1 MSANKEL
8 LNDIYQNAQMGIL
21 TIPQLLE
28 MTKNEAFTQVLNSQL
43 KDYREISGEA
53 LQLMGKRQ
61 IEPEDIGTFAK
72 IRTDLMTQLQTLT
85 DSSVSHLAEMMV
97 QGNTMGSTAIVRRI
111 HEHPQADEEVLQLAE
126 KLRKTTEDNTAQ
138 IRKFL

>member
-8 LNDIYQNAQMGIL
+8 LNDIYQNAEMGIL

-28 MTKNEAFTQVLNSQL
+28 IAKDEDFRRVLNSQL
-43 KDYREISGEA
+43 KEYREISGEA
-53 LQLMGKRQ
+53 LRLMGKRQ
-61 IEPEDIGTFAK
+61 IEPEDLGTFTK
-72 IRTDLMTQLQTLT
+72 IRTDLMTQFQTLT

-111 HEHPQADEEVLQLAE
+111 HEHPQADEEVLKLA
-126 KLRKTTEDNTAQ
+126 KRLQKTTEDNTEQ